1 MILESHIDNYLQSL
15 EDNVNDIFLEE
26 KEFLAYLASDNFDV
40 LNDGERKVMFF
51 CCEVIFHA
59 YNNCHGEF
67 PELDMAAFYL
77 NEESNWTLREEASS
91 WDACKDAFFE
101 SSGEEDL
108 LAFVE
113 DILVDDEDEDMTDIG
128 KEFIFILC
136 KSYVDTITA

>member
-26 KEFLAYLASDNFDV
+26 KAFLAYLASDNFDV
-40 LNDGERKVMFF
+40 LNDGERRVMFF

-59 YNNCHGEF
+59 YKNCHGEY
-67 PELDMAAFYL
+67 PELDMAVFYI
-77 NEESNWTLREEASS
+77 NEESNWTMREEASS
-91 WDACKDAFFE
+91 WETCKDEFFKA
-101 SSGEEDL
+101 SDEEDM

-113 DILVDDEDEDMTDIG
+113 DVLVDDEDENMTDIG

-136 KSYVDTITA
+136 KSYIDTVTS

>member
-1 MILESHIDNYLQSL
+1 MILESHVDSYLQSL

-26 KEFLAYLASDNFDV
+26 KELLAYLASDNFDV

-59 YNNCHGEF
+59 YKNCHGEF
-67 PELDMAAFYL
+67 PELDLDAFYISEER
-77 NEESNWTLREEASS
+77 NWTIREESSS
-91 WDACKDAFFE
+91 WEACKDVFFKE
-101 SSGEEDL
+101 SEEEDM

-136 KSYVDTITA
+136 MSYIDTITL